1 MDTGQAPQLLK
12 KKKKRK
18 KKKQGHY
25 SNFNK
30 QVGKLLRNRKAKT
43 QKENKNKSI
52 CGKAYPNSQTLPN
65 GKLASK
71 TFFPYIYINI

>member
-1 MDTGQAPQLLK
+1 MDTSQAPQLLK
-12 KKKKRK
+12 KKKKK
-18 KKKQGHY
+18 KKKEGHY